1 MRFTEKVW
9 IAAGLV
15 VALIAVY
22 GVYLAADGG
31 MPGAGRP

>member
-1 MRFTEKVW
+1 MRFTAKGW

-22 GVYLAADGG
+22 GVYWAADGG
-31 MPGAGRP
+31 VASAERP